1 MEMNGASTAQQ
12 KGVKAGGVKRNSLMI
27 LFCSA

>member
-1 MEMNGASTAQQ
+1 MGIKAASTPQQ